1 MAGSPWGGSEE
12 LWSRA
17 ALRLLREGH
26 VFRAAVKRWPTPVAR
41 VQDLVNQGIPVDYW
55 SDREAIATRAIKKL
69 CERVGVT
76 PMVGSTA
83 RLKTRLKEFHP
94 DLLVVSQGGLADG
107 SKS

>member
-26 VFRAAVKRWPTPVAR
+26 VVRAAVKRWPTPVAR
-41 VQDLVNQGIPVDYW
+41 VQDLVNQGIPVAYW
-55 SDREAIATRAIKKL
+55 AGQEAIAIRVIKKL

-83 RLKTRLKEFHP
+83 RLKSRLKEFRP